1 MVWCSW
7 CNGCI
12 LNLKRTVLGRLYLK
26 TFESKMQPPTM
37 NTTPLCSSHDALQWW
52 WFYYDWMSLTRMISY
67 HGYQNYQPHQ
77 LQSHPATVTPN
88 LPRENPHHR
97 APQMMP
103 YTPIRISRQVEQISQ
118 LGNCRIFNKISLS
131 KKTSK
136 TMEEGGPSFWKKYFQ
151 KPAGT

>member
-1 MVWCSW
+1 
-7 CNGCI
+7 
-12 LNLKRTVLGRLYLK
+12 
-26 TFESKMQPPTM
+26 M

-52 WFYYDWMSLTRMISY
+52 WFYYDWMSLTRMIGY

-97 APQMMP
+97 APQTMP

-118 LGNCRIFNKISLS
+118 LGNCRIFNKFSLS